1 VAIDGDRVVRGS
13 SPAASRSFAE
23 IAASAEDGRIATTG
37 CYETS
42 GVLDPETGQGVAA
55 AHWHQAAAAAEVEVD
70 LETGS
75 VEVVRY
81 HTVVYAGRVVN
92 PVQAELQTEGNIAF
106 GIGQALFEEMQ
117 FDSGQLT
124 NANLSEYMVPSMLD
138 MPPMSLQFL
147 EDGDEDPEIH
157 GLGET
162 ALPAVAPAVGNA
174 VARAIGRRIT
184 TLPLTPEKI
193 LRAVR
198 SNAVL
203 DGNQAAAAGRP

>member
-1 VAIDGDRVVRGS
+1 
-13 SPAASRSFAE
+13 
-23 IAASAEDGRIATTG
+23 
-37 CYETS
+37 
-42 GVLDPETGQGVAA
+42 
-55 AHWHQAAAAAEVEVD
+55 
-70 LETGS
+70 
-75 VEVVRY
+75 
-81 HTVVYAGRVVN
+81 VN